1 MFLIEKQK
9 HQKKKN
15 EIETSI
21 KIIQTSFLLFFYI
34 EELLLLVCSLG
45 LFICIFDSF
54 AMRLLYIL
62 FLLSLVFADVEIT
75 SPASGDSFSGSSGK
89 ATFDIKWKDNSD
101 DGDSLSLD
109 NVKTYTISLCT
120 GPNGNI
126 DCFST
131 LVKAQAISDKEYSAS
146 ISQNNVPNGYYYL
159 QFYTVFDLGV
169 TINYSDRFK
178 LTGMSGSTATVSE
191 AVTDT
196 GDAPAGQTSVAS
208 AAINS
213 KSFSITYTLQTGR
226 TKFAPMQLQP
236 GSTITH
242 STWSRRFPSS
252 TYTVYTSISPSPNA
266 YSTITPGWSYT
277 PVSATNTASSADYP
291 TYFYAASSRVS
302 KATLSAA
309 TKRKRWL
316 DL

>member
-1 MFLIEKQK
+1 
-9 HQKKKN
+9 
-15 EIETSI
+15 
-21 KIIQTSFLLFFYI
+21 
-34 EELLLLVCSLG
+34 
-45 LFICIFDSF
+45 
-54 AMRLLYIL
+54 MRLLYIL
-62 FLLSLVFADVEIT
+62 FLLGLVFADVEIT
-75 SPASGDSFSGSSGK
+75 SPSSGDSFSGSSGT

-101 DGDSLSLD
+101 DGDSLSLA
-109 NVKTYTISLCT
+109 NVQKYTISLCT

-126 DCFST
+126 DCIRT
-131 LVKAQAISDKEYSAS
+131 LVNKQAIPGKEYSAS
-146 ISQNNVPNGYYYL
+146 ISQTSVPNGYYYL
-159 QFYTVFDLGV
+159 QFYTDFGKLGT

-178 LTGMSGSTATVSE
+178 LTGMSGSTATVSG
-191 AVTDT
+191 AVTVT
-196 GDAPAGQTSVAS
+196 GDPPAGQTSVAT

-242 STWSRRFPSS
+242 STWSRRFPTSS
-252 TYTVYTSISPSPNA
+252 YTVYTSISPSPNA

-302 KATLSAA
+302 KATLSTAS
-309 TKRKRWL
+309 KRKRWL